1 MEADVLKA
9 AIGNFYAIIRRAV
22 MAQIEIDNEEIMM
35 LEDILQSYLSDL
47 RMEIADT
54 DLQEYREG
62 LKVKKDVLVKI
73 LDELKEST
81 RH

>member
-1 MEADVLKA
+1 MTHLDLNHQDTEV
-9 AIGNFYAIIRRAV
+9 
-22 MAQIEIDNEEIMM
+22 
-35 LEDILQSYLSDL
+35 LEDVMESYLSDL

-62 LKVKKDVLVKI
+62 LKAKKDVLVKI

-81 RH
+81 AH

>member
-1 MEADVLKA
+1 MTHLDLNHQDTEVLEDVL
-9 AIGNFYAIIRRAV
+9 
-22 MAQIEIDNEEIMM
+22 E
-35 LEDILQSYLSDL
+35 SYLSDL

-73 LDELKEST
+73 LEELKEST
-81 RH
+81 AH